1 MYARGVE
8 YNYICN
14 GATEE
19 EIKTVEKGMDSETL
33 NNIKK
38 QGVMHISLQ
47 DCLIQPLILW
57 KDIRR
62 KREQTVEFCA
72 EKGIKL
78 WNKDMLS
85 LICEFLDM
93 PSFFKFGEVS
103 RRLYIVINKRP
114 TLKRLLLRIKG
125 KWEDNIKMRWML
137 DKCQSIDEIIVESV
151 HEMEDIGDGNLL
163 KCLLSTKSSKIG
175 LCFGQGLGQRECYD
189 ILYEFQAVFG
199 DCFQNQQK
207 KVDEFH
213 VKNPINF
220 YLTYKCDKN
229 VINVNDP
236 ISGAHVATFEGE
248 NCHPKLYVMFRIL
261 ARIYH
266 MLYASGLIFNII
278 FMWKVSKEG
287 YKTIITADKFQRMNV
302 SHWEPMPEFR
312 AYDNVF
318 MISYPINNS

>member
-19 EIKTVEKGMDSETL
+19 EIKTVEKEMDSETL

-137 DKCQSIDEIIVESV
+137 DKCQRIDEIIVESV

-163 KCLLSTKSSKIG
+163 KRLLSTKSSKIG

-189 ILYEFQAVFG
+189 IFMNFKLFLVIAFKI
-199 DCFQNQQK
+199 NRK
-207 KVDEFH
+207 KWMSFMS
-213 VKNPINF
+213 K
-220 YLTYKCDKN
+220 TQ
-229 VINVNDP
+229 
-236 ISGAHVATFEGE
+236 
-248 NCHPKLYVMFRIL
+248 
-261 ARIYH
+261 
-266 MLYASGLIFNII
+266 LIFI
-278 FMWKVSKEG
+278 
-287 YKTIITADKFQRMNV
+287 
-302 SHWEPMPEFR
+302 
-312 AYDNVF
+312 
-318 MISYPINNS
+318 